1 MDPKLFFQCD
11 NCNSVLLELNGTLTQ
26 YCSHSQDLLQPNMT
40 EASKEKHIPVL
51 TFNGNKLH
59 VKVGSLPHPMTTD
72 HSILWIFVQ
81 TRNGGQYVQLT
92 PENSPEAQFSVE
104 QLEVTRVYAYCDIHG
119 LWVVDNAELDYEEIV
134 CSPEF
139 PQGCIE

>member
-1 MDPKLFFQCD
+1 MDSKLFYQCD

-26 YCSHSQDLLQPNMT
+26 YCTHSQDLLQPNT
-40 EASKEKHIPVL
+40 VEASKEKHIPVL
-51 TFNGNKLH
+51 AFKENKLH
-59 VKVGSLPHPMTTD
+59 VKVGSLPHPMTAE

-92 PENSPEAQFSVE
+92 PENLPEADFAVE
-104 QLEVTRVYAYCDIHG
+104 QLDVIRVYAYCDIHG
-119 LWVVDNAELDYEEIV
+119 LWSVDNAELDYEEIV

>member
-26 YCSHSQDLLQPNMT
+26 YCSHSQDLLHPNMI

-81 TRNGGQYVQLT
+81 TRNGGQYIQLT

-104 QLEVTRVYAYCDIHG
+104 QLDVTRVYAYCDIHG

-139 PQGCIE
+139 PHGCIE